1 MVESKYN
8 YYITDDDDKC
18 VICLNGISRKI
29 FSVEIKTF
37 TFLKQLFTDE
47 ELQKEE
53 PEIVKWL
60 VNMCFLVNDN
70 KSETDY
76 LLKLNRENATSGL
89 YHLVINPTQ
98 DCIFRCWYCYETHLQ
113 SRMDGNVI
121 ENIKKLI
128 VKTLDRED
136 ISQFML
142 GWFGGEPLMY
152 FDEIVYPLSRFA
164 KHEAESRGKKFFCT
178 MTTNGF
184 LLSENL
190 IKQCKEFD
198 LNSLQITLDGDEKN
212 HNKTRNRNGEPSF
225 QKILDNCINYCSYSV
240 DNRLVLRINYTD
252 RIIKTDFS
260 EVLENIPADL
270 RPQIEV
276 QFKRVWQT
284 YDIKKEKTPEGLL
297 QNMEKLRNK
306 NFKLAY
312 HLDMNFVRGCLCYAD
327 RKNYANINFD
337 GKVYRCTAMDYNAA
351 NSLGY
356 LDNEGNIIWNDG
368 KIRGMEDK
376 AYFED
381 TKCMDCNLLP
391 VCGGPCFMRKYQS
404 ITQNKDFCVKDK
416 LDSDIS
422 VFVKQYYRTV
432 QKNKNII

>member
-8 YYITDDDDKC
+8 YYVANEEDKS

-37 TFLKQLFTDE
+37 TFLKQLFADE
-47 ELQKEE
+47 ELQRKE

-60 VNMCFLVNDN
+60 VDMHFLVKDN
-70 KSETDY
+70 ESETDY
-76 LLKLNRENATSGL
+76 LMKLNREDATSGL

-98 DCIFRCWYCYETHLQ
+98 DCIFKCWYCYETHLQ
-113 SRMDGNVI
+113 SRMDDNVI

-128 VKTLDRED
+128 IKTLDRED

-152 FDEIVYPLSRFA
+152 FDEIVYPLSRFV
-164 KHEAESRGKKFFCT
+164 KYEAESRGKKFFCT

-190 IKQCKEFD
+190 IKKCKEFD
-198 LNSLQITLDGDEKN
+198 LTSLQITLDGDESN

-225 QKILDNCINYCSYSV
+225 QKILDNCINYCSYSA
-240 DNRLVLRINYTD
+240 DNRLILRINYTD
-252 RIIKTDFS
+252 KIIKTDFS
-260 EVLENIPADL
+260 KVLEDIPSDI
-270 RPQIEV
+270 RSQIEI

-297 QNMEKLRNK
+297 LNMEKLRNK

-368 KIRGMEDK
+368 KMQGMENK

-381 TKCMDCNLLP
+381 SKCMDCNLLP

-404 ITQNKDFCVKDK
+404 ITQKKDFCVKDK

-422 VFVKQYYRTV
+422 IFVKQYYRTV
-432 QKNKNII
+432 QKNKSII

>member
-327 RKNYANINFD
+327 RKNYANINQLS
-337 GKVYRCTAMDYNAA
+337 
-351 NSLGY
+351 SL
-356 LDNEGNIIWNDG
+356 
-368 KIRGMEDK
+368 R
-376 AYFED
+376 
-381 TKCMDCNLLP
+381 
-391 VCGGPCFMRKYQS
+391 
-404 ITQNKDFCVKDK
+404 
-416 LDSDIS
+416 
-422 VFVKQYYRTV
+422 
-432 QKNKNII
+432 

>member
-164 KHEAESRGKKFFCT
+164 KHEAESRGKKFF
-178 MTTNGF
+178 
-184 LLSENL
+184 L
-190 IKQCKEFD
+190 
-198 LNSLQITLDGDEKN
+198 
-212 HNKTRNRNGEPSF
+212 HN
-225 QKILDNCINYCSYSV
+225 D
-240 DNRLVLRINYTD
+240 
-252 RIIKTDFS
+252 
-260 EVLENIPADL
+260 
-270 RPQIEV
+270 
-276 QFKRVWQT
+276 
-284 YDIKKEKTPEGLL
+284 
-297 QNMEKLRNK
+297 
-306 NFKLAY
+306 
-312 HLDMNFVRGCLCYAD
+312 H
-327 RKNYANINFD
+327 
-337 GKVYRCTAMDYNAA
+337 
-351 NSLGY
+351 
-356 LDNEGNIIWNDG
+356 
-368 KIRGMEDK
+368 
-376 AYFED
+376 
-381 TKCMDCNLLP
+381 
-391 VCGGPCFMRKYQS
+391 
-404 ITQNKDFCVKDK
+404 
-416 LDSDIS
+416 
-422 VFVKQYYRTV
+422 
-432 QKNKNII
+432 